1 MARCVCPT
9 GGRAFQLAPVCLI
22 LLEALLAMG
31 GLEAM
36 GENSWRAAWN
46 LQRAERAIQHK
57 QKVWGD
63 RGEGEPS
70 LLQPALYFLN
80 LSFLTLPGLFLF
92 AEEEK
97 ADDQGVQVIRQH
109 KSVPS

>member
-9 GGRAFQLAPVCLI
+9 GGKAFQLAPVCLI

-70 LLQPALYFLN
+70 LLYSLVFFKPV
-80 LSFLTLPGLFLF
+80 LSDIAG
-92 AEEEK
+92 A
-97 ADDQGVQVIRQH
+97 V
-109 KSVPS
+109 SVRRRRESR